1 MKKYT
6 WIMLSVTML
15 FFFRKAVAQD
25 WANLNRYKQ
34 ENLELEASQP
44 DQKRVVFMGNSITEF
59 WKENRPE
66 FFSKNAFIDRGIS
79 GQTTP
84 QMLLRFRQDVIDLK
98 PVAVV
103 ILAGI
108 NDIAE
113 NTGPTTIDE
122 IFGNIVSMCELAK
135 ANQIQVFLCSVL
147 PAADFY
153 WRPGLEPAPKVV
165 ALNAKLLQYAKEN
178 NLSWVDY
185 YSAMN
190 DGKGGLKK
198 EFGDDGVHPNKAG
211 YAMMEKI
218 LLEKMNQRTVQ

>member
-6 WIMLSVTML
+6 WIMLSITML

-25 WANLNRYKQ
+25 WANLNRYKH
-34 ENLELEASQP
+34 ENLELQNRQP
-44 DQKRVVFMGNSITEF
+44 NQNRIVFMGNSITEF
-59 WKENRPE
+59 WKENRPD
-66 FFSKNAFIDRGIS
+66 FFRENPFVDRGIS

-84 QMLLRFRQDVIDLK
+84 KMLLRFRQDVIDLK

-108 NDIAE
+108 NDVAE
-113 NTGPTTIDE
+113 NTGPTTTDE
-122 IFGNIVSMCELAK
+122 IVGNIVSMCELAK
-135 ANQIQVFLCSVL
+135 ANDIQVVLCSVL

-153 WRPGLEPAPKVV
+153 WRPGLNPAPKVLE
-165 ALNAKLLQYAKEN
+165 LNDRLYQYAAEN
-178 NLSWVDY
+178 KLIWVDY
-185 YSAMN
+185 YSEMN

-211 YAMMEKI
+211 YAVMEKI
-218 LLEKMNQRTVQ
+218 LMDKISQLMVQ